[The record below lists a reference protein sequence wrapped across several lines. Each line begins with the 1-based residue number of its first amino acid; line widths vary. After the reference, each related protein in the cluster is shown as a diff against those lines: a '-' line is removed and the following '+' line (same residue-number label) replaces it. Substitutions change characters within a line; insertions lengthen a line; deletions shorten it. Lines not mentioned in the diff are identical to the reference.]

1 MKKKRAAGK
10 GKSPAK
16 KPSLVPQIHTNGTH
30 PNVPESPA
38 VDTAP
43 ATFDARLAKLPP
55 EQQQAVIALAG
66 GLGAVMTARAIGVDR
81 RTITRWSND
90 PEFQR
95 LKREIAPTLS
105 AAHIRVALEAFFDV
119 MEKDRV
125 KGRSGNIR
133 YFLNRTVFA
142 DYSALMAKGRGTAVS
157 VNVAQ
162 HQEQVQAKIKSV
174 WEERRGS
181 APLADTD

>member
-1 MKKKRAAGK
+1 MKSKT
-10 GKSPAK
+10 
-16 KPSLVPQIHTNGTH
+16 KPTRRNGTH
-30 PNVPESPA
+30 PDVPKSP
-38 VDTAP
+38 VP
-43 ATFDARLAKLPP
+43 ATFDERLGKLPP

-66 GLGAVMTARAIGVDR
+66 GLGAVMTARAVGVDR

-90 PEFQR
+90 LEFQR
-95 LKREIAPTLS
+95 LKREVAPSLS

-125 KGRSGNIR
+125 KGRAGNIR

-157 VNVAQ
+157 VSVAQ
-162 HQEQVQAKIKSV
+162 HQEQTQATIKSV

-181 APLADTD
+181 APLAETD

>member
-1 MKKKRAAGK
+1 MKVKKRLRERNGPRPDVP
-10 GKSPAK
+10 KSP
-16 KPSLVPQIHTNGTH
+16 L
-30 PNVPESPA
+30 
-38 VDTAP
+38 P
-43 ATFDARLAKLPP
+43 ATFDERLAKLPP

-66 GLGAVMTARAIGVDR
+66 GLGAVLTARAVGVDR
-81 RTITRWSND
+81 RTITRWSSD
-90 PEFQR
+90 LEFQR
-95 LKREIAPTLS
+95 LRREIAPSLS
-105 AAHIRVALEAFFDV
+105 AAHVRVALEAFFDV

-181 APLADTD
+181 APLADPE